1 MVKITNPKTRRI
13 LMITLIILGVTP
25 IVTIL
30 YLTYQMRTAL
40 SEADQALQENGKLYN
55 RLKASMGTKPEIPAH
70 KLGDR
75 IELGNQA
82 ITVYGFEPYSEP
94 GMKRRYGVS
103 KGVAMDIL
111 VENTMVVEIK
121 AVDAITP
128 VHLAQLITFLKLSG
142 KYVGLLMNF
151 NVVHLRD
158 GIRRMV
164 QGEPASVSSVSS
176 VVKSLVS
183 T

>member
-1 MVKITNPKTRRI
+1 MSHTA
-13 LMITLIILGVTP
+13 
-25 IVTIL
+25 L
-30 YLTYQMRTAL
+30 YLCCRTTEETGDTEEMHFNEISGAVVDSAMKVHTALGPGLLEGVYEACLVHELKKRGFRTASQL
-40 SEADQALQENGKLYN
+40 PLPVNYDGERID
-55 RLKASMGTKPEIPAH
+55 
-70 KLGDR
+70 LGFR
-75 IELGNQA
+75 
-82 ITVYGFEPYSEP
+82 V
-94 GMKRRYGVS
+94 
-103 KGVAMDIL
+103 DIL

>member
-1 MVKITNPKTRRI
+1 MPKRHICEIVLLHFGGTLDIVDFGRESIMVKSTNPKTRRI

-94 GMKRRYGVS
+94 GMKRHYGVS

-111 VENTMVVEIK
+111 VENTGT
-121 AVDAITP
+121 DS
-128 VHLAQLITFLKLSG
+128 FKLNP
-142 KYVGLLMNF
+142 LF
-151 NVVHLRD
+151 FT
-158 GIRRMV
+158 V
-164 QGEPASVSSVSS
+164 Q
-176 VVKSLVS
+176 
-183 T
+183 

>member
-1 MVKITNPKTRRI
+1 
-13 LMITLIILGVTP
+13 
-25 IVTIL
+25 
-30 YLTYQMRTAL
+30 
-40 SEADQALQENGKLYN
+40 
-55 RLKASMGTKPEIPAH
+55 
-70 KLGDR
+70 
-75 IELGNQA
+75 
-82 ITVYGFEPYSEP
+82 
-94 GMKRRYGVS
+94 
-103 KGVAMDIL
+103 MD
-111 VENTMVVEIK
+111 VEIK

>member
-1 MVKITNPKTRRI
+1 VAASQLPLPVNYDGERI
-13 LMITLIILGVTP
+13 DLGFRV
-25 IVTIL
+25 
-30 YLTYQMRTAL
+30 
-40 SEADQALQENGKLYN
+40 
-55 RLKASMGTKPEIPAH
+55 
-70 KLGDR
+70 
-75 IELGNQA
+75 
-82 ITVYGFEPYSEP
+82 
-94 GMKRRYGVS
+94 
-103 KGVAMDIL
+103 DIL
-111 VENTMVVEIK
+111 VENTVVVEIK

-128 VHLAQLITFLKLSG
+128 VHLAQLITFLRPSG

-164 QGEPASVSSVSS
+164 QGEPPSVSSVSS

>member
-1 MVKITNPKTRRI
+1 
-13 LMITLIILGVTP
+13 
-25 IVTIL
+25 
-30 YLTYQMRTAL
+30 
-40 SEADQALQENGKLYN
+40 
-55 RLKASMGTKPEIPAH
+55 
-70 KLGDR
+70 
-75 IELGNQA
+75 
-82 ITVYGFEPYSEP
+82 
-94 GMKRRYGVS
+94 
-103 KGVAMDIL
+103 
-111 VENTMVVEIK
+111 MVVEIK

>member
-1 MVKITNPKTRRI
+1 MHFNEISGAVVDSAMKVHTA
-13 LMITLIILGVTP
+13 LGPGLLEGVYEACL
-25 IVTIL
+25 VHEL
-30 YLTYQMRTAL
+30 KKRGFRTASQL
-40 SEADQALQENGKLYN
+40 PLPVNYDGERID
-55 RLKASMGTKPEIPAH
+55 
-70 KLGDR
+70 LGFR
-75 IELGNQA
+75 
-82 ITVYGFEPYSEP
+82 V
-94 GMKRRYGVS
+94 
-103 KGVAMDIL
+103 DIL
-111 VENTMVVEIK
+111 VENTVVVEIK
-121 AVDAITP
+121 A

-164 QGEPASVSSVSS
+164 QGEPPSVSS